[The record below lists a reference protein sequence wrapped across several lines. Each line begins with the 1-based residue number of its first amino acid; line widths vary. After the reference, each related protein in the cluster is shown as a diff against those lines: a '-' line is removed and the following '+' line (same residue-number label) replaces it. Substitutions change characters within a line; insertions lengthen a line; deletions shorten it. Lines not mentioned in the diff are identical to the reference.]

1 MFNFNKFFEC
11 FVNKNEC
18 NQAGKRLLRKSGDVS
33 NKWAEVKGHDNK
45 KYQCSPKPYPNTK
58 GQEIPVMFSVT
69 NRSYLF
75 QVTMCMY
82 TGADLEGA
90 QNPSPCIT
98 QISFNYIINLPK
110 VCLGTPPP
118 PLENCITV
126 GFPPW
131 KTLWILAWTG
141 FPFSGKHLLE

>member
-75 QVTMCMY
+75 QASMRLY
-82 TGADLEGA
+82 TGADLEGG
-90 QNPSPCIT
+90 QDPSPCIT
-98 QISFNYIINLPK
+98 QIPFNKFFWIRTFVHVFYIFLMI
-110 VCLGTPPP
+110 
-118 PLENCITV
+118 
-126 GFPPW
+126 
-131 KTLWILAWTG
+131 
-141 FPFSGKHLLE
+141 

>member
-1 MFNFNKFFEC
+1 
-11 FVNKNEC
+11 
-18 NQAGKRLLRKSGDVS
+18 
-33 NKWAEVKGHDNK
+33 
-45 KYQCSPKPYPNTK
+45 
-58 GQEIPVMFSVT
+58 MFSVT

-98 QISFNYIINLPK
+98 QISFNYIINLRQK
-110 VCLGTPPP
+110 VCLGTPTSP

-126 GFPPW
+126 GSPLKNLSGSAHEGDF
-131 KTLWILAWTG
+131 L
-141 FPFSGKHLLE
+141 FSGKHLLE